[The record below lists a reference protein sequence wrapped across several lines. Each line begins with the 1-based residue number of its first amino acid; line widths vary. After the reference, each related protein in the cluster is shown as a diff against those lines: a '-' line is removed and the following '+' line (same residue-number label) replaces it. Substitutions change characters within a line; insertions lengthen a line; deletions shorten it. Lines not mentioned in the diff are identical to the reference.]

1 MGQGQSFSCSAFSCE
16 SAASGQSTWG
26 CVEAEHEIITE
37 GGYNLKQSP
46 ADERRLATNLV
57 VFQQCVRLVHSCRV
71 TYFEVDVSGTRL
83 GAQAEGDLD

>member
-1 MGQGQSFSCSAFSCE
+1 M
-16 SAASGQSTWG
+16 
-26 CVEAEHEIITE
+26 EAEHEIITE
-37 GGYNLKQSP
+37 GGYNLKQSL

-57 VFQQCVRLVHSCRV
+57 FQQCVRLVPSCRV